1 MNALTSST
9 AAAPAE
15 TPKFAPSQLVPNALL
30 STPDTGTVMRA
41 SRATIYAWIAYGLMT
56 PAIKLGAKSSAWPA
70 SEVNAILAARIAGKS
85 DDEIRALVVRL
96 FEARKRCA

>member
-1 MNALTSST
+1 MNALTNST
-9 AAAPAE
+9 AAAPAD

-41 SRATIYAWIAYGLMT
+41 SRATIYAWIADGLLT
-56 PAIKLGAKSSAWPA
+56 PPIKLGSKSSAWPA

-85 DDEIRALVVRL
+85 DVEIRALVVEL
-96 FEARKRCA
+96 TEARKHLA